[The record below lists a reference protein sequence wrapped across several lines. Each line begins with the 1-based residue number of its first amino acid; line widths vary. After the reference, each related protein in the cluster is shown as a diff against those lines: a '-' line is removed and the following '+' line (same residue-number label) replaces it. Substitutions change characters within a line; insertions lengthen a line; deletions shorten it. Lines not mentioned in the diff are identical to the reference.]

1 MPFSS
6 TIDEVTGRT
15 VGVAT
20 PLSPYKLHVM
30 KSIIQPFDDC
40 FRHFRS
46 IWNDVFSIIF
56 FFITMSIITL
66 PLTCSRLQNIIR
78 NDHDKK

>member
-20 PLSPYKLHVM
+20 LLSPYKLHVM
-30 KSIIQPFDDC
+30 RSIIQPFDDG
-40 FRHFRS
+40 FGHFRL
-46 IWNDVFSIIF
+46 IWNYAFF
-56 FFITMSIITL
+56 YYFFITMSIITL
-66 PLTCSRLQNIIR
+66 PLTCSRLQNSIC